1 MDFAC
6 TWRSYFKQQAYHLG
20 IALESN
26 GNDASGGYAYK
37 DMVDIWKAANATR
50 SDLIGQWWAT
60 ETTYVSL
67 LGTDSELIKITL
79 PVATESCI
87 EARASYDRCDENATP
102 SEEHGAKEGACGE
115 KPIGL
120 RNVVVGNL
128 QTNIEQN
135 KNLVAAMS
143 PAYDFVNNFDL
154 TELQIYQL
162 LEGRQRR
169 GIDSNKNIDFRHAT
183 CKWLADNWD
192 FVARLVPQSHP
203 RTFTEDPLLAAPIT
217 ITALVI
223 SALALAVTSAAAFLI
238 SGVPRCQSI
247 STRRLA
253 FRKTAQIEFV
263 RMLLLGQFFIPLG
276 ALLLACAPSEGRC
289 IASVWLI
296 NVGYTLVLVPTLVRV
311 SALIKVLQ
319 AGKKFRRVAVDKKK
333 LVKTSV
339 GISGIAAVFCAIWTG
354 LDPMK
359 PQEQLILTDETND
372 LGETIVGVSYYCKSE
387 SDAWFWIVFFWQG
400 LLLASGSAL
409 AFQLRSAPKIVND
422 SNKLSFML
430 YSSFMFLVFRLAL
443 LVFSRSLL
451 DDSVTK
457 ISLQM
462 IESIFW
468 SIDSI
473 VNIFI
478 YFYKVFLKDENS
490 KEQARPG
497 KFGYNNGQA
506 TPLLQQE
513 EEETF
518 ESIQGHHP
526 GQSRSSEGLEDD
538 KIEIVEG
545 EHITKRERTLLF
557 LNLISLYQRRE
568 RSSTTHRRFSM
579 SKDRIKYSEKT
590 SPCEG
595 RCIASV
601 WLINVGYT
609 LVLVPTLVRV
619 SALIKVL
626 QAGKKFRRV
635 AVDKKKLV
643 KTSVGISGIAAVF
656 CAIWT
661 GLDPMKPQEQLIL
674 TDETNDLGETIVG
687 VSYYCK
693 SESDAWFWI
702 VFFWQGLL
710 LASGS
715 ALAFQLR
722 SAPKIVNDSNK
733 LSFMLYSSF
742 MFLVFRLALLVFSRS
757 LLDDSVT
764 KISLQMIES
773 IFWSIDSIVNIFIYF
788 YKFFLK
794 DENSKEQA
802 RPGKFGYNNGQATRN
817 LQPSTAVE
825 REEEKVK
832 ETEISLTRCSACGSI
847 QEHHPVKS
855 RSSEESKDDEDRFY
869 ECTT

>member
-1 MDFAC
+1 
-6 TWRSYFKQQAYHLG
+6 
-20 IALESN
+20 LESN

-37 DMVDIWKAANATR
+37 DMVDIWKAADATG

-87 EARASYDRCDENATP
+87 KARASYDRCDENATS

-135 KNLVAAMS
+135 KNLEAAMS

-162 LEGRQRR
+162 LEGGQRR

-238 SGVPRCQSI
+238 SGVPRCQSTT
-247 STRRLA
+247 STRILA

-276 ALLLACAPSEGRC
+276 ALLLACAPSKGTC

-339 GISGIAAVFCAIWTG
+339 GISCIAAVFCAIWTG

-387 SDAWFWIVFFWQG
+387 SDAWLWIVFLCQG

-430 YSSFMFLVFRLAL
+430 YSSFMFLVFRVAL

-478 YFYKVFLKDENS
+478 YFFKVFLKDENS
-490 KEQARPG
+490 KEQ
-497 KFGYNNGQA
+497 
-506 TPLLQQE
+506 
-513 EEETF
+513 
-518 ESIQGHHP
+518 
-526 GQSRSSEGLEDD
+526 D
-538 KIEIVEG
+538 
-545 EHITKRERTLLF
+545 
-557 LNLISLYQRRE
+557 RR
-568 RSSTTHRRFSM
+568 
-579 SKDRIKYSEKT
+579 
-590 SPCEG
+590 
-595 RCIASV
+595 
-601 WLINVGYT
+601 
-609 LVLVPTLVRV
+609 
-619 SALIKVL
+619 
-626 QAGKKFRRV
+626 
-635 AVDKKKLV
+635 
-643 KTSVGISGIAAVF
+643 
-656 CAIWT
+656 
-661 GLDPMKPQEQLIL
+661 
-674 TDETNDLGETIVG
+674 
-687 VSYYCK
+687 
-693 SESDAWFWI
+693 
-702 VFFWQGLL
+702 
-710 LASGS
+710 
-715 ALAFQLR
+715 
-722 SAPKIVNDSNK
+722 
-733 LSFMLYSSF
+733 
-742 MFLVFRLALLVFSRS
+742 
-757 LLDDSVT
+757 
-764 KISLQMIES
+764 
-773 IFWSIDSIVNIFIYF
+773 
-788 YKFFLK
+788 
-794 DENSKEQA
+794 
-802 RPGKFGYNNGQATRN
+802 GKFGYNNGQATRL

-825 REEEKVK
+825 REEEEGE
-832 ETEISLTRCSACGSI
+832 ETL
-847 QEHHPVKS
+847 
-855 RSSEESKDDEDRFY
+855 
-869 ECTT
+869 